1 MNSENMSSYNENKP
15 NNFNNT
21 VLNIKSEAFK
31 FKNKEKNKSMI
42 NKIRKIEIENII

>member
-21 VLNIKSEAFK
+21 VLNIKSEPFK
-31 FKNKEKNKSMI
+31 KNGALSKTRKGKNT
-42 NKIRKIEIENII
+42 EY

>member
-21 VLNIKSEAFK
+21 VLNIKSEPFK
-31 FKNKEKNKSMI
+31 FKKTKKKI
-42 NKIRKIEIENII
+42 NP